1 MWPLPI
7 PSEMLDKLRSHSKIA
22 DLANITGEAW
32 GGALAAAAFLGD
44 FVAEG
49 IDWVHLDVAG
59 PAFNDGAASG
69 YISNGGTGYSVR
81 TLVELAAAAS

>member
-1 MWPLPI
+1 
-7 PSEMLDKLRSHSKIA
+7 MLEKLRSHSKIA

-44 FVAEG
+44 FVADG

-59 PAFNDGAASG
+59 PAFNEGAPTG
-69 YISNGGTGYSVR
+69 YTTSGGTGYSVR
-81 TLVELAAAAS
+81 TLIELAAAAS